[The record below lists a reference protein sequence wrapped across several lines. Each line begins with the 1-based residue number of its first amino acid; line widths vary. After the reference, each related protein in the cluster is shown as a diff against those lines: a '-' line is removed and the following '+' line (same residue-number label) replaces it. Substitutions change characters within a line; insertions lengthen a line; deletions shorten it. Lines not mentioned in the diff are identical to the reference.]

1 MDIPKYLTAGDLA
14 EILRVHKDNVN
25 RWVREHTLKPSLRL
39 PNGEPRFIFEDILKQ
54 LKDKEKR

>member
-1 MDIPKYLTAGDLA
+1 MDMPKYLTVSELS
-14 EILRVHKDNVN
+14 EILRVHKDYVK
-25 RWVREHTLKPSLRL
+25 RWVREKTLKPSLHL